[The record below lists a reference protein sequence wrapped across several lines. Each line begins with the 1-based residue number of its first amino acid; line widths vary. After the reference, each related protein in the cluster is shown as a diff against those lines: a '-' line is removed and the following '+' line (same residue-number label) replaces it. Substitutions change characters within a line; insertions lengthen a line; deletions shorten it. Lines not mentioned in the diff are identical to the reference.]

1 MDIEQNK
8 QSREALKSYFVPNA
22 IPTAQQFALLIDSML
37 NQRSDGLVKP
47 AAGPLSI
54 QATGAPTGLRPVLNL
69 YENLSDAD
77 PSFSLALGPGVN
89 NTRPA
94 LTVLGAP
101 NAALLSIDRA
111 SGNVGIG
118 TTDPKAKLEVTGNA
132 VISGNIGVGTPT
144 PRAKLE
150 VVGGAIMP
158 AEGNAA
164 TAGIAFPPGAS
175 ADQAYIRWYARSGE
189 HTTLEIGN
197 SNDSEDHIS
206 LMSSGNVGIGTREPR
221 AKLEIAGNIRVG
233 DLAMGPWPGNPAYAF
248 LGSAQQ
254 NQMDGGN
261 YGLLFGV
268 TADVGTTFLNGSTQI
283 AFRIRNADQMRLTS
297 EGNFGIGTVTPRA
310 KLEVVGP
317 ARIGDLAMGPWP
329 PNTTGYVFLGSAL
342 QDQAQDGNY
351 GLLFGTNNDVGTT
364 VLNGSSSIAFRIR
377 NGDQMRLTSQGN
389 FGIGTTAPR
398 AKLEVF
404 GGAIMPAAGDGE
416 AAGILFPPDAFGG
429 GGDRAWIRWLRRGAS
444 GERTTLEIGVANDA
458 DDHIALMPSGNVGIG
473 TREPAAKLHVKGALL
488 ADNIFSG
495 GGFRVGVGQ
504 SNSDWVDE
512 PVATGNMGI
521 SISVKTDDAGFT
533 EAPFYFT
540 SLAGNSSHWAII
552 GTTSI
557 YEPTKNGF
565 KVFLR
570 WRHDTRL
577 TAAEARS
584 IGLKINWLGV
594 QIGQRFTLVPRGV
607 LPTDNRLTDNSLTL
621 PGD

>member
-54 QATGAPTGLRPVLNL
+54 QATGAANGLRPVLDL
-69 YENLSDAD
+69 YENLSDAE
-77 PSFSLALGPGVN
+77 PSFSLALGPGIN

-118 TTDPKAKLEVTGNA
+118 TTDPKAKLEVVGNA
-132 VISGNIGVGTPT
+132 VISGNIGVGTQT

-158 AEGNAA
+158 AAGNAA

-197 SNDSEDHIS
+197 SNDNEDHIS

-233 DLAMGPWPGNPAYAF
+233 DLAMGPWPGNSAYAF

-268 TADVGTTFLNGSTQI
+268 TANVGTTFLNGSTQI

-329 PNTTGYVFLGSAL
+329 PSTAGYVFLGSAL

-351 GLLFGTNNDVGTT
+351 GLLFGTNNEVGTT

-377 NGDQMRLTSQGN
+377 NGDQMRLTSDGN

-398 AKLEVF
+398 AKLQVL
-404 GGAIMPAAGDGE
+404 GGAIMPASGNTD
-416 AAGILFPPDAFGG
+416 AAGIMFP
-429 GGDRAWIRWLRRGAS
+429 S
-444 GERTTLEIGVANDA
+444 GEIADKTSIRLFRHTTRLRITRAISAVSTVGPSRTVPTRSHGSVLEIRNGDDD
-458 DDHIALMPSGNVGIG
+458 DDHIVLMASGSVSIG
-473 TREPAAKLHVKGALL
+473 SLQPTAKLHVAGDAVVTGDLTVGSLKQSGWTEAALINGWQVYNTTWATPAYMKDSLGFVRLRGLAKNGALGQAMFVL
-488 ADNIFSG
+488 PP
-495 GGFRVGVGQ
+495 GFRPLRQTLHSVCINPNTVGRIDVDNQGAVLVVKG
-504 SNSDWVDE
+504 DMGWVSLD
-512 PVATGNMGI
+512 GI
-521 SISVKTDDAGFT
+521 MF
-533 EAPFYFT
+533 EA
-540 SLAGNSSHWAII
+540 
-552 GTTSI
+552 
-557 YEPTKNGF
+557 
-565 KVFLR
+565 
-570 WRHDTRL
+570 
-577 TAAEARS
+577 AA
-584 IGLKINWLGV
+584 
-594 QIGQRFTLVPRGV
+594 
-607 LPTDNRLTDNSLTL
+607 
-621 PGD
+621 

>member
-1 MDIEQNK
+1 MDIDQNK

-54 QATGAPTGLRPVLNL
+54 QATGAPTGLRPVLDL

-132 VISGNIGVGTPT
+132 IISGNIGVGTPT

-233 DLAMGPWPGNPAYAF
+233 DLAMGPWPGNSAYAF

-261 YGLLFGV
+261 YG
-268 TADVGTTFLNGSTQI
+268 
-283 AFRIRNADQMRLTS
+283 
-297 EGNFGIGTVTPRA
+297 
-310 KLEVVGP
+310 
-317 ARIGDLAMGPWP
+317 
-329 PNTTGYVFLGSAL
+329 
-342 QDQAQDGNY
+342 
-351 GLLFGTNNDVGTT
+351 
-364 VLNGSSSIAFRIR
+364 
-377 NGDQMRLTSQGN
+377 
-389 FGIGTTAPR
+389 
-398 AKLEVF
+398 
-404 GGAIMPAAGDGE
+404 
-416 AAGILFPPDAFGG
+416 
-429 GGDRAWIRWLRRGAS
+429 
-444 GERTTLEIGVANDA
+444 
-458 DDHIALMPSGNVGIG
+458 
-473 TREPAAKLHVKGALL
+473 
-488 ADNIFSG
+488 
-495 GGFRVGVGQ
+495 
-504 SNSDWVDE
+504 
-512 PVATGNMGI
+512 
-521 SISVKTDDAGFT
+521 
-533 EAPFYFT
+533 
-540 SLAGNSSHWAII
+540 
-552 GTTSI
+552 
-557 YEPTKNGF
+557 
-565 KVFLR
+565 
-570 WRHDTRL
+570 
-577 TAAEARS
+577 
-584 IGLKINWLGV
+584 
-594 QIGQRFTLVPRGV
+594 
-607 LPTDNRLTDNSLTL
+607 
-621 PGD
+621 